1 MVVFFFG
8 QDLEKQIDKTLLR
21 KKTEI
26 SNWLRDGKFG
36 SAGSPSMRTGL
47 LRVYFTHSVDSS
59 AMMWKLKLVGRL
71 LSSVQ
76 EQSMRSAPLSRY
88 FTKVVVYID
97 GEEKPIEWLT
107 DKYADDHIY
116 SIEVRESEFFALDE
130 HSQKL
135 TAYFFLWNRS
145 QDHGEESLLK

>member
-1 MVVFFFG
+1 
-8 QDLEKQIDKTLLR
+8 
-21 KKTEI
+21 
-26 SNWLRDGKFG
+26 
-36 SAGSPSMRTGL
+36 MRTGL

-116 SIEVRESEFFALDE
+116 SIEV
-130 HSQKL
+130 
-135 TAYFFLWNRS
+135 
-145 QDHGEESLLK
+145 